1 MDGLVREVDIQTGRM
16 EVVSGV
22 ELPISDNTT
31 LDAPTGRWFMA
42 GADPLA
48 AGRVTAWDADDGRV
62 VWTSEEDS
70 GTIASI
76 SPAGTALV
84 LAHETGSVEH
94 LDLVTGAR
102 RDVPFDPA
110 VELVDLDWAPDGSS
124 FAGATTEGTVTLWD
138 AQTLE
143 PRAVFRGHS
152 GTVSQVVHS
161 ADGANLYASGF
172 DGAVI
177 AWDLTGTRGIVRG
190 ARSPTPVEPF
200 RYPSGANGVLAANGS
215 VAVSYRADGALA
227 LVDVPAAV
235 TSVVPVEVSGAPAQL
250 IIDPAGRYAALLT
263 VRWPASPAGEIQ
275 VVDVASRRLLPNTI
289 QVIADFTSPA
299 AFAGDGRSIVT
310 ADEQT
315 VLVWDARSG
324 KPAAGSARYVARE
337 YVVAVAPDAT
347 GRIVA
352 VGVRGGGVEVGDTA
366 TGALLTALVPPG
378 GENLAVTPL
387 SFSPDGRW
395 LAGGSES
402 GRVVVWD
409 TATWDVARTWVAVQG
424 GRVDSL
430 AFTPDSRSVVAGG
443 AGTASVWSV
452 DPRTPAG
459 MTLPLSALPSQS
471 DVAVSTLDEGQTVV
485 TLTNDKGVQLWAFS
499 PQALLD
505 HACDLAG
512 RNLTPDE
519 WSTALPNLPYAQ
531 TCPAR

>member
-1 MDGLVREVDIQTGRM
+1 
-16 EVVSGV
+16 
-22 ELPISDNTT
+22 
-31 LDAPTGRWFMA
+31 MA
-42 GADPLA
+42 AADPLA

-62 VWTSEEDS
+62 VWASEEDS
-70 GTIASI
+70 GTVASI

-102 RDVPFDPA
+102 RDVPSDPA
-110 VELVDLDWAPDGSS
+110 VGLVDLDWAPDGSS

-143 PRAVFRGHS
+143 PRSVFRGHS
-152 GTVSQVVHS
+152 GTVSQVIHS
-161 ADGANLYASGF
+161 ADGASLYASGF

-177 AWDLTGTRGIVRG
+177 VWDLTGTRGIVREAG
-190 ARSPTPVEPF
+190 PPTPAQPFGPF
-200 RYPSGANGVLAANGS
+200 RAANGVLAANGS
-215 VAVSYRADGALA
+215 VAVSYRADGALT
-227 LVDVPAAV
+227 LVDVRAAV
-235 TSVVPVEVSGAPAQL
+235 TSVVPVEVSGSPARL
-250 IIDPAGRYAALLT
+250 VADPAGRYAALLT
-263 VRWPASPAGEIQ
+263 VQWPASLRGEIQ
-275 VVDVASRRLLPNTI
+275 LVDVASRRLLPNTI
-289 QVIADFTSPA
+289 QLTADFYSAAP

-310 ADEQT
+310 ADMQK
-315 VLVWDARSG
+315 VLVWDVRSG
-324 KPAAGSARYVARE
+324 KPAAGSAPYVARE
-337 YVVAVAPDAT
+337 EVVAVAPDAT

-352 VGVRGGGVEVGDTA
+352 VGMVGGGVEIGDTA
-366 TGALLTALVPPG
+366 TGALVTALVPPG

-430 AFTPDSRSVVAGG
+430 AFTPDSSSVVAGG

-452 DPRTPAG
+452 DPRAPAG

-471 DVAVSTLDEGQTVV
+471 DVAVATLDGGRTVV
-485 TLTNDKGVQLWAFS
+485 TLTNDKGVQRWEIS
-499 PQALLD
+499 PQALLE
-505 HACDLAG
+505 HACDVAG
-512 RNLTPDE
+512 RNLTRDE
-519 WSTALPNLPYAQ
+519 WRTALPNLPYAQ
-531 TCPAR
+531 TCPGR